1 MSSPILEYIYQYT
14 GIDAAYIILALAV
27 LVMILLIVMIVVLC
41 KQKKLYRK
49 YEIFMKGKEAESLE
63 EALLSCIER
72 SSDIDK
78 MNRMMQED
86 MVGVRKTQRMTYQKM
101 GIVKYNA
108 FREMTGDL
116 SYVLVLLDQEENG
129 FILNS
134 VYAKEGSYSYIKE
147 VVSGECE
154 ITLSEEEKEALGKA
168 KNRS

>member
-49 YEIFMKGKEAESLE
+49 YESFMKGKEAESLE

-134 VYAKEGSYSYIKE
+134 VYAKELLRCP
-147 VVSGECE
+147 V
-154 ITLSEEEKEALGKA
+154 
-168 KNRS
+168 

>member
-49 YEIFMKGKEAESLE
+49 YESFMKGKEAESLE

-134 VYAKEGSYSYIKE
+134 VYAKERSYSYIKE